1 MLLLIQPDQLKVRFS
16 KKLKRNK
23 KEDQG
28 CTEGEWVEKGK
39 VVPVPVSAGRGLEP
53 GPNFFF

>member
-23 KEDQG
+23 NEDQG
-28 CTEGEWVEKGK
+28 YTEGEWGVTHRCSSRLKTHRTQK
-39 VVPVPVSAGRGLEP
+39 
-53 GPNFFF
+53 